1 MSGLRWLR
9 AHFLLRRWTPASFV
23 GPAVRSVCRPSA
35 FCAIMAAGFCLCS
48 SFLTAQNPAAQP
60 PVVTSPKP
68 TVEDWTVTVGK
79 SLVVDSPL
87 TIERISVAD
96 GALADAVGVGP
107 REVLINGKAPG
118 ETSVIVWQ
126 SGGSRLLY
134 NLSVRPSPARV
145 DAVRQQIAL
154 EFPVDDVSI
163 VFDNDTAFVRGTVKD
178 VVDAAR
184 VAAIASSL
192 GRVVNLLHV
201 AVPPVEAQIMVKVR
215 FCDVDRSV
223 SRTLAVEL
231 ASGAFN
237 QSTALGTGMPLST
250 TGSPPFSLSDAVNI
264 FLFRNDINLAAAIQA
279 LASKSLLE
287 TLAEPSVPAINGK
300 SASFL
305 AGGQFPFPVVQ
316 PGSNGS
322 AATITISWREYG
334 VRLNFLPLI
343 TPRGTIRLQVAP
355 EVSALDYTNAITIA
369 GTTVPAL
376 STRKVQTEIELESG
390 QSFVIAGLLDNQTT
404 DNFSKV
410 PGIGDIP
417 ILGKLFQSKTV
428 SRSNSELLVIV
439 TPEIVRP
446 IPAGQP
452 APALN
457 FPQTFLPANSTGPI
471 RQPGMDVTGPVPV
484 TPPSETVRFEQ
495 LLQML
500 KQGQPDTAP
509 NAPGL
514 SNLDLPQASPS
525 TTGSWNAA
533 PPQATPSTAGGAG
546 R

>member
-1 MSGLRWLR
+1 M
-9 AHFLLRRWTPASFV
+9 PASFA
-23 GPAVRSVCRPSA
+23 GSAARSVCRPSA
-35 FCAIMAAGFCLCS
+35 FCAIVAAGFCLCS

-134 NLSVRPSPARV
+134 NLSVRPSSARV

-154 EFPVDDVSI
+154 EFPEDDVSI

-201 AVPPVEAQIMVKVR
+201 EVPPVEAQIMVKVR
-215 FCDVDRSV
+215 FCDVDRSA
-223 SRTLAVEL
+223 SRALAVNL

-250 TGSPPFSLSDAVNI
+250 TGSQPPYSLSDAVNI

-316 PGSNGS
+316 PGSNGG

-446 IPAGQP
+446 IPASQP

-457 FPQTFLPANSTGPI
+457 FPQTFMPANSTGPI

-533 PPQATPSTAGGAG
+533 PSQATPSTAGGTG

>member
-1 MSGLRWLR
+1 
-9 AHFLLRRWTPASFV
+9 
-23 GPAVRSVCRPSA
+23 
-35 FCAIMAAGFCLCS
+35 MAAGFCLCS

-134 NLSVRPSPARV
+134 NLSVRPSSARV

-154 EFPVDDVSI
+154 EFPEDDVSI

-514 SNLDLPQASPS
+514 SDPDLPQAPPS

-533 PPQATPSTAGGAG
+533 PPTVSGTARATGQAGGTA

>member
-1 MSGLRWLR
+1 
-9 AHFLLRRWTPASFV
+9 
-23 GPAVRSVCRPSA
+23 
-35 FCAIMAAGFCLCS
+35 MAAGFCLCS

-184 VAAIASSL
+184 VAAIASTL

-201 AVPPVEAQIMVKVR
+201 EVPPVEAQIMVKVR
-215 FCDVDRSV
+215 FCNVDRSA
-223 SRTLAVEL
+223 SRALAVQL

-237 QSTALGTGMPLST
+237 QSTALGTSSPLST
-250 TGSPPFSLSDAVNI
+250 TGSQPPYSLSDAVNI

-287 TLAEPSVPAINGK
+287 MLAEPSVPAINGK

-316 PGSNGS
+316 PGGAGS

-376 STRKVQTEIELESG
+376 STRKVQTEIELDSG

-446 IPAGQP
+446 IPASQP

-457 FPQTFLPANSTGPI
+457 FPQTFLPANSTGPM
-471 RQPGMDVTGPVPV
+471 RQPGMDVTGAVPV

>member
-1 MSGLRWLR
+1 VI
-9 AHFLLRRWTPASFV
+9 AA
-23 GPAVRSVCRPSA
+23 AV
-35 FCAIMAAGFCLCS
+35 FCLCS
-48 SFLTAQNPAAQP
+48 SFLTAQNPPAQP

-68 TVEDWTVTVGK
+68 SVEDWTVTVGK

-87 TIERISVAD
+87 SIERISVAD
-96 GALADAVGVGP
+96 GALADAVAVNP
-107 REVLINGKAPG
+107 KEVLINGKMPG
-118 ETSVIVWQ
+118 ETSVVVWQ
-126 SGGSRLLY
+126 SGGSRLFY
-134 NLSVRPSPARV
+134 NLTVVANPAKV
-145 DAVRQQIAL
+145 DAIRQEIAREL
-154 EFPVDDVSI
+154 PDADVT
-163 VFDNDTAFVRGTVKD
+163 VAFENGAVFVRGTVKD

-184 VAAIASSL
+184 VASVAATL
-192 GRVVNLLHV
+192 GPVVNLLHV

-215 FCDVDRSV
+215 FCNVDRSA

-237 QSTALGTGMPLST
+237 QSTALGTAAPIST
-250 TGSPPFSLSDAVNI
+250 TGAQQPFSLSDAVNI
-264 FLFRNDINLAAAIQA
+264 FLFRSDINLAAAIQA

-316 PGSNGS
+316 PGSAGS
-322 AATITISWREYG
+322 AATVTISWREYG

-355 EVSALDYTNAITIA
+355 EVSALDFTNAITVA

-376 STRKVQTEIELESG
+376 STRRVQTEIELESG

-404 DNFSKV
+404 DSFSKV

-417 ILGKLFQSKTV
+417 ILGKLFQSKTI

-446 IPAGQP
+446 IPSNQP
-452 APALN
+452 VPALN
-457 FPQTFLPANSTGPI
+457 FPQTFMPNNSTGPLH
-471 RQPGMDVTGPVPV
+471 QPGLDVTGPVPV
-484 TPPSETVRFEQ
+484 TPPADTVRVEQ

-500 KQGQPDTAP
+500 KQGQPDSVP
-509 NAPGL
+509 NAPGM
-514 SNLDLPQASPS
+514 STPDAPAPMQSAPAAAVSP
-525 TTGSWNAA
+525 A
-533 PPQATPSTAGGAG
+533 PGGILK
-546 R
+546 